1 MKAVIVYASTHHGN
15 TQALVQAICQHF
27 GSESIDAAAVQQADL
42 SSYEL
47 IGFASGIDFGRFYAP
62 VEEFLIANLPP
73 GKRVFFLYTCARLSD
88 KFTDSMRQAAQQKQA
103 QVLGEFGC
111 RGYNTYGPLK
121 LIGGINKGHPD
132 AADIEAALA
141 FYASLTAAPQ

>member
-15 TQALVQAICQHF
+15 TRALVQALCRRF

-42 SSYEL
+42 SGYDL

-73 GKRVFFLYTCARLSD
+73 DKQVFFLYTCAKPSD
-88 KFTDSMRQAAQQKQA
+88 KFTASMQQAAQRKQA
-103 QVLGEFGC
+103 RVLGEFGC

-121 LIGGINKGHPD
+121 LIGGMNKGHPD

-141 FYASLTAAPQ
+141 FYAALTDAQS